1 MNFNIA
7 IIVSFLFLADYGA
20 AQVLDISKFGG
31 SPNSDITQVLII
43 HIELTFRKY
52 LFHLL
57 TNLRAVYMIFAFHVC
72 VIHLSILNIRSPINS
87 ED

>member
-31 SPNSDITQVLII
+31 APNSDITQVLII
-43 HIELTFRKY
+43 HIELTFRK
-52 LFHLL
+52 
-57 TNLRAVYMIFAFHVC
+57 
-72 VIHLSILNIRSPINS
+72 
-87 ED
+87 